1 MNFGKEVIDKLE
13 RIYSAPKVVIKVN
26 GKLTT
31 IINLERGLLQGDP
44 CSGTLFE
51 IYLDP
56 LFRYVEERMCG
67 VQVSENVF
75 LKSAAFLDDGNFI
88 TGSENDVKTVCKGLH
103 WYEQRFHV
111 KIHRQKSSVLPL
123 NKSAN
128 YDDIERNCWLP
139 FAEKA
144 RVLGLTFEKVLNTK
158 KNWEE
163 KVNK

>member
-1 MNFGKEVIDKLE
+1 MNFGKNIIDKLE

-67 VQVSENVF
+67 VQVSEKIF
-75 LKSAAFLDDGNFI
+75 LKSAAFLDDRNF
-88 TGSENDVKTVCKGLH
+88 EL
-103 WYEQRFHV
+103 Y
-111 KIHRQKSSVLPL
+111 L
-123 NKSAN
+123 NHS
-128 YDDIERNCWLP
+128 
-139 FAEKA
+139 FG
-144 RVLGLTFEKVLNTK
+144 V
-158 KNWEE
+158 
-163 KVNK
+163 